1 MPNMANITVKA
12 SNGTTDVVYV
22 AATPSAGDKVAA
34 RWVVDLAHSV
44 PAFRPNLTMRTQ
56 DNGPKTA
63 RAVDIELSF
72 PIIVTENSVDRK
84 AATVPIKVH
93 ATLPTNVSSTAVKE
107 PIYQIGNLVAS
118 ALIRAAMEAGYAPT

>member
-1 MPNMANITVKA
+1 MPQMANITVKA
-12 SNGTTDVVYV
+12 SNGTTDVVYN
-22 AATPSAGDKVAA
+22 AQTPSSGDKVAA
-34 RWVVDLAHSV
+34 RWAVELAHAI
-44 PAFRPNLTMRTQ
+44 PAFRPILTMRTQ

-93 ATLPTNVSSTAVKE
+93 ATLPTNVSSVAVKE
-107 PIYQIGNLVAS
+107 PIYQIGNLVSA
-118 ALIRAAMEAGYAPT
+118 ALIRAAMEAGFAPT